1 MSLFKISLS
10 ILHNINNVERVVGV
24 DKCIFQF
31 EIRPQS
37 FIWFGDLEYSS
48 LVIKFQRDARINLR

>member
-10 ILHNINNVERVVGV
+10 ILHNINNVERVVGA

-31 EIRPQS
+31 EIRPQL